1 MNRHANALTAGVL
14 AAGIL
19 AAACGNAQDG
29 TVVRVDYVT
38 VVVDADGTETP
49 WAEGVHYIAD
59 DGRHRHDETV
69 FGRSPTSSYR
79 LPDEDVNVTVNHSL
93 LEAVRSGQV
102 APMEVAAPV
111 GRGFQA
117 AFFED
122 LEEPLNLRMPPS
134 IGDRTIGPL
143 QLRGYVQETLGEAG
157 RAEYWVYEHPRMRT
171 DPLAY
176 PPIPIEL
183 AFSMSAGQTLET
195 RATSAQRVPL
205 EPDTF
210 VVPDPASEATPGD

>member
-1 MNRHANALTAGVL
+1 MNRYAITL

-122 LEEPLNLRMPPS
+122 LAEPLNLRMPPS

-143 QLRGYVQETLGEAG
+143 QLRGYAQDGAG
-157 RAEYWVYEHPRMRT
+157 PVRLENWMYEHPRMRT

-176 PPIPIEL
+176 PPIVVESTV
-183 AFSMSAGQTLET
+183 SMSAGQTLET

-210 VVPDPASEATPGD
+210 VVPDSASEATPGD

>member
-1 MNRHANALTAGVL
+1 
-14 AAGIL
+14 
-19 AAACGNAQDG
+19 
-29 TVVRVDYVT
+29 
-38 VVVDADGTETP
+38 
-49 WAEGVHYIAD
+49 
-59 DGRHRHDETV
+59 
-69 FGRSPTSSYR
+69 
-79 LPDEDVNVTVNHSL
+79 
-93 LEAVRSGQV
+93 
-102 APMEVAAPV
+102 MEVAAPV
-111 GRGFQA
+111 GRGLRA
-117 AFFED
+117 PFFTDSGGAVDPPATTD
-122 LEEPLNLRMPPS
+122 LGE
-134 IGDRTIGPL
+134 RTQGPL
-143 QLRGYVQETLGEAG
+143 RLRGYVQETLGGPG

>member
-1 MNRHANALTAGVL
+1 MNRHAIAL

-29 TVVRVDYVT
+29 TLVRVDYVT
-38 VVVDADGTETP
+38 VVVDTDGTETP

-69 FGRSPTSSYR
+69 VGRSPTSRYR

-93 LEAVRSGQV
+93 LEAVRNGSV
-102 APMEVAAPV
+102 PPMEVAAPV
-111 GRGFQA
+111 GGGFQA
-117 AFFED
+117 PFFTDSGGAFDPPARTD
-122 LEEPLNLRMPPS
+122 LGE
-134 IGDRTIGPL
+134 RTLGPL
-143 QLRGYVQETLGEAG
+143 RLRGYAQETIGGPG
-157 RAEYWVYEHPRMRT
+157 RMEYWVYEHPRVQT
-171 DPLAY
+171 DPLAN
-176 PPIPIEL
+176 PPIWIESTFTIG
-183 AFSMSAGQTLET
+183 ADTRRET
-195 RATSAQRVPL
+195 RATSVQRVPL